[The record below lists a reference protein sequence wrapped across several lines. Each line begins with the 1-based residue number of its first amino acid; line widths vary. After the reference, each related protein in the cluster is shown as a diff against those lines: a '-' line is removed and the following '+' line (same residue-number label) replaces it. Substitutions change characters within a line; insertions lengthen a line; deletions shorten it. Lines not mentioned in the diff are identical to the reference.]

1 MEKKRTAIAI
11 VDDHTLFRK
20 GLISLL
26 SESDE
31 IEILFDAS
39 NGLELKKFINS
50 NHLPEVILMDINMPQ
65 VDGYAATKWV
75 TKTYPSVKVL
85 ALSMFDEDKPIIEM
99 LKSGAGGYLLK
110 ESRTSELI
118 IAIKTI
124 ASHGYFMN
132 NLVSGK
138 LIKSLQ
144 VPASAKADTAEM
156 SANELKFLQ
165 LSCSELTY
173 KEIADKMNLSPHTID
188 NYREALFHRFEIR
201 SRTGLVLFAIKNQLI
216 QL

>member
-1 MEKKRTAIAI
+1 MEEKRTAIAI

-65 VDGYAATKWV
+65 MDGYAATKWV